1 MTEDRFNECVNAF
14 SDALFRFVYKNVG
27 DVQSSEDIVQESFVR
42 MWETRDKVREGSD
55 KSYLFTIAYRLV
67 VDRARSLRHSSG
79 VEVETLG
86 RAGHD
91 SGYSDLAET
100 LARALDGLKEEWRS
114 MIMLR
119 DWEGYSYEEIAA
131 ITGTSVASVK
141 VGIFRARTELRRRL
155 GPLDEII

>member
-1 MTEDRFNECVNAF
+1 MTEDRFNECVDAF

-67 VDRARSLRHSSG
+67 VDRARRLRHSSG

-86 RAGHD
+86 RAGND

-100 LARALDGLKEEWRS
+100 LARALDGLREEWRS